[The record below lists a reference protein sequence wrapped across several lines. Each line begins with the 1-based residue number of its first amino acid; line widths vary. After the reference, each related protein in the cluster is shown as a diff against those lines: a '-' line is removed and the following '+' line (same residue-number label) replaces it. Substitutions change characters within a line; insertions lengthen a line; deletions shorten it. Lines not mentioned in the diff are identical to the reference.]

1 PPDPDRQPTVSQRP
15 RATDFVWRRSPRRL
29 QADMDRRRR
38 VRHHRA
44 MRFILLSLALS
55 LSACGAD
62 PRALGIT
69 GAAVP
74 APPADPGESQTGIPN
89 APLTGT
95 EYAPN
100 LAPNTGAGKFW
111 GYN

>member
-1 PPDPDRQPTVSQRP
+1 
-15 RATDFVWRRSPRRL
+15 
-29 QADMDRRRR
+29 MDSRGR
-38 VRHHRA
+38 VRHHRG
-44 MRFILLSLALS
+44 MRFIILSLIKLL

-62 PRALGIT
+62 PRSLGIT
-69 GAAVP
+69 GAVVP